1 MFSNF
6 YGTYVRYPYAGYY
19 LTVSAYVR
27 LTPRARAAIVAAI
40 AGVRAPTVTA
50 AYAAATKRLA
60 RLPLTVGASAV
71 GVRAPTVRVTASGRL
86 TRRVRYPA
94 KYLATLVTAV
104 PYTRP
109 SAYTAGLTPNVTR
122 YALR

>member
-1 MFSNF
+1 MFSNY
-6 YGTYVRYPYAGYY
+6 YGTYVRYPNAGYY
-19 LTVSAYVR
+19 LTVAASVR

-40 AGVRAPTVTA
+40 AGVRAPTYSA
-50 AYAAATKRLA
+50 ALAAATKRLA

-71 GVRAPTVRVTASGRL
+71 GVRATYVRVTASGRL

-94 KYLATLVTAV
+94 TYLAGLVTPV

-109 SAYTAGLTPNVTR
+109 SAYTAALRPNVTR